1 MSAQVLPIKKT
12 DSIAAMMPVHQFE
25 AKDYLL
31 MATQEGL
38 IKKTPLS
45 QFSDV
50 RSSGILAM
58 KLKVASLPLPLPL
71 PHPPCTPAGLS
82 RPPID
87 RVRQRACV
95 HEHGCDRAKQFPTVT
110 AWTRA

>member
-1 MSAQVLPIKKT
+1 MSAQVVPIKKT
-12 DSIAAMMPVHQFE
+12 DSIAAMMPVQQFE

-50 RSSGILAM
+50 RSNGLLAM
-58 KLKVASLPLPLPL
+58 KLKVGPLPTLPSTPALLLACQHLPL
-71 PHPPCTPAGLS
+71 T
-82 RPPID
+82 
-87 RVRQRACV
+87 
-95 HEHGCDRAKQFPTVT
+95 ECDSKHASMN
-110 AWTRA
+110 

>member
-1 MSAQVLPIKKT
+1 MLLLCQRAERGLVLVAVSSQLDQFVYVGAQVLPIKKT

-50 RSSGILAM
+50 RSNGILAM
-58 KLKVASLPLPLPL
+58 KLKVAPPPSSPNP
-71 PHPPCTPAGLS
+71 PHSCWPVQTS
-82 RPPID
+82 
-87 RVRQRACV
+87 Q
-95 HEHGCDRAKQFPTVT
+95 
-110 AWTRA
+110 

>member
-1 MSAQVLPIKKT
+1 MRVQVLPIKKT
-12 DSIAAMMPVHQFE
+12 DSIAAMMPVQQFE

-50 RSSGILAM
+50 RSNGILAM
-58 KLKVASLPLPLPL
+58 KLKVAPLSPTFPS
-71 PHPPCTPAGLS
+71 PS
-82 RPPID
+82 RMHSCWPVKIS
-87 RVRQRACV
+87 
-95 HEHGCDRAKQFPTVT
+95 H
-110 AWTRA
+110 

>member
-1 MSAQVLPIKKT
+1 MTKFCVIAQVLPIKKA
-12 DSIAAMMPVHQFE
+12 DSIAAMMPVQQFE

-58 KLKVASLPLPLPL
+58 KLKVAPLPPGLP
-71 PHPPCTPAGLS
+71 PWHSCWPVKTS
-82 RPPID
+82 
-87 RVRQRACV
+87 
-95 HEHGCDRAKQFPTVT
+95 H
-110 AWTRA
+110 

>member
-1 MSAQVLPIKKT
+1 MLPIKKS
-12 DSIAAMMPVHQFE
+12 DSIAAMMPVQQFE

-31 MATQEGL
+31 MATQDGL

-58 KLKVASLPLPLPL
+58 KLKVAPPLPSSP
-71 PHPPCTPAGLS
+71 PPCTPAGLS
-82 RPPID
+82 RPFID
-87 RVRQRACV
+87 KV
-95 HEHGCDRAKQFPTVT
+95 
-110 AWTRA
+110 

>member
-58 KLKVASLPLPLPL
+58 KLKVASYPSPSPTPPALLLACQDLPLTECDSEHASMSMVVTG
-71 PHPPCTPAGLS
+71 PHNFQL
-82 RPPID
+82 
-87 RVRQRACV
+87 
-95 HEHGCDRAKQFPTVT
+95 
-110 AWTRA
+110 

>member
-1 MSAQVLPIKKT
+1 VSAQVVPIKKT
-12 DSIAAMMPVHQFE
+12 DSIAAMMPVQQFE

-50 RSSGILAM
+50 RSNGLLAM
-58 KLKVASLPLPLPL
+58 KLKVGPRPPHPSTPALLLGCQHLPL
-71 PHPPCTPAGLS
+71 T
-82 RPPID
+82 
-87 RVRQRACV
+87 
-95 HEHGCDRAKQFPTVT
+95 ECDSKHAPMN
-110 AWTRA
+110 

>member
-1 MSAQVLPIKKT
+1 VSAQVVPIKKT
-12 DSIAAMMPVHQFE
+12 DSIAAMMPVQQFE

-50 RSSGILAM
+50 RSNGLLAM
-58 KLKVASLPLPLPL
+58 KLKVGPLPTLPSTPALLLGCQHLPL
-71 PHPPCTPAGLS
+71 T
-82 RPPID
+82 
-87 RVRQRACV
+87 
-95 HEHGCDRAKQFPTVT
+95 ECDSKHAPMN
-110 AWTRA
+110 

>member
-58 KLKVASLPLPLPL
+58 KLKVVPPPYAPPPNPTLACQDLPL
-71 PHPPCTPAGLS
+71 T
-82 RPPID
+82 
-87 RVRQRACV
+87 
-95 HEHGCDRAKQFPTVT
+95 ECDSKCALMN
-110 AWTRA
+110 ALL

>member
-1 MSAQVLPIKKT
+1 MLPIKKT
-12 DSIAAMMPVHQFE
+12 DSIAAMMPVQQFE

-50 RSSGILAM
+50 RSNGLLAM
-58 KLKVASLPLPLPL
+58 KLKVAPPPSSPPPPLPPL
-71 PHPPCTPAGLS
+71 CTPAGLS

-87 RVRQRACV
+87 RV
-95 HEHGCDRAKQFPTVT
+95 
-110 AWTRA
+110 

>member
-1 MSAQVLPIKKT
+1 MSEQVLPIKKT

-25 AKDYLL
+25 EADYLL

-50 RSSGILAM
+50 RSNGLAAM
-58 KLKVASLPLPLPL
+58 KLKVLPSLAPPPSASAAASLGVYCL
-71 PHPPCTPAGLS
+71 CIFIASELS
-82 RPPID
+82 M
-87 RVRQRACV
+87 
-95 HEHGCDRAKQFPTVT
+95 HEP
-110 AWTRA
+110 